1 MIQNQAG
8 AGLAPLG
15 NFCNIARCPV
25 TSTPLSGAVLPE
37 SEMQI
42 FRAGEIVSA
51 EGSEVFGHQVVLRKM
66 PKGARPAPV
75 GFSNLRVPA
84 TQNH

>member
-15 NFCNIARCPV
+15 NFCNIYVISIHP
-25 TSTPLSGAVLPE
+25 TLFLGLFLE
-37 SEMQI
+37 L
-42 FRAGEIVSA
+42 EIVSA
-51 EGSEVFGHQVVLRKM
+51 EGSEVFGHQVLLCKM

-75 GFSNLRVPA
+75 GFSNLMVSA